1 MRTILLSIFVVF
13 GFLVKAQ
20 DSVKSEIIPINDS
33 LLKEQF
39 GKSDKLYHLIVIY
52 TDWCK
57 PCREFFPVLIDLC
70 NSEKNIQTYYVNPDP
85 RKYTSII
92 KKYLT
97 KYPEIKVSYI
107 LDDSYKGSFKKRFI
121 SFKEQVYPR
130 YDGLLG
136 IPTVFILSKEFEEID
151 IVVGN
156 NPDKLKE
163 CLSKLRESN

>member
-1 MRTILLSIFVVF
+1 LGILTS
-13 GFLVKAQ
+13 AQ
-20 DSVKSEIIPINDS
+20 DSIKTEIIPINDS

-39 GKSDKLYHLIVIY
+39 GKSDKLYNLVVIY

-57 PCREFFPVLIDLC
+57 PCREFFPVLIEIC
-70 NSEKNIQTYYVNPDP
+70 QVNKNIETYYVNPDP

-92 KKYLT
+92 KKYLA
-97 KYPEIKVSYI
+97 KYPEIKISYI

-121 SFKEQVYPR
+121 SFKEQVYPQ

-136 IPTVFILSKEFEEID
+136 IPTVFILSKEFKQID
-151 IVVGN
+151 IIVGN

-163 CLSKLRESN
+163 CLSKLR